1 MRRLIERAEPSAEID
16 DTDIGMA
23 VGELRGSFRRVYE
36 AMDDLTRDAKVFVDA
51 TDNTGAR
58 REVFNFA
65 NQLDNA
71 DGGLTEASEAFEAAV
86 EKLGMKAEPSR

>member
-36 AMDDLTRDAKVFVDA
+36 AMDDLTRDAKVFMKA
-51 TDNTGAR
+51 TEKTPAR
-58 REVFNFA
+58 REAFYFA

-71 DGGLTEASEAFEAAV
+71 DGALTEVAEAFEAAV
-86 EKLGMKAEPSR
+86 EKLGMEAEPPR